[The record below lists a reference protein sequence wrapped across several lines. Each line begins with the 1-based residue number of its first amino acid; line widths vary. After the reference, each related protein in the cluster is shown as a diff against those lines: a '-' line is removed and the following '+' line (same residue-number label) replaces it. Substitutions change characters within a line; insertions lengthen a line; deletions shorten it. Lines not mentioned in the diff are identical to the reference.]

1 MTVCKELEMCCDKI
15 IELEIENEKLKE
27 EVINLKRQLEYW
39 RNIGNKYIQTK

>member
-1 MTVCKELEMCCDKI
+1 MTVCKKLEMCCDKI